1 MYNEEETVTGRGKN
15 HHVVKFKIK
24 WEERTAS
31 DNIEQRN
38 LKNYFGSLKSESFPC
53 QNPTFKEWKTDRD
66 NRQSAEMEGATVGS
80 TEYRHIYACVK
91 T

>member
-1 MYNEEETVTGRGKN
+1 MLSTPKIMYNEEETVTGRGKN

-38 LKNYFGSLKSESFPC
+38 LKNYFGSLKS
-53 QNPTFKEWKTDRD
+53 
-66 NRQSAEMEGATVGS
+66 
-80 TEYRHIYACVK
+80 
-91 T
+91 